1 MLTSLDILHVKSS
14 GMSDN
19 LESSVST
26 WSLKSTISVQALRV
40 KSESAAPIIDADL
53 LIFEIMFMF
62 WIFY

>member
-1 MLTSLDILHVKSS
+1 MLHVKSS

-26 WSLKSTISVQALRV
+26 WSLKSTISVQALRE
-40 KSESAAPIIDADL
+40 KSERATPIIDADF

-62 WIFY
+62 WVFY

>member
-14 GMSDN
+14 GMFDN

-40 KSESAAPIIDADL
+40 KSESAAPITDADL

-62 WIFY
+62 WVFY